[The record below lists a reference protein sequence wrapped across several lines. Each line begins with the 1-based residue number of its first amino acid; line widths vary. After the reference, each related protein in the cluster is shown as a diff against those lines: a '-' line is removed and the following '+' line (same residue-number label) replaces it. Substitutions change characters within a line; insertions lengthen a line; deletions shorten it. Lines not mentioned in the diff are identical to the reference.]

1 MKIGII
7 AAEPEEMN
15 AIKEKMTYSTKQEY
29 FDLQFYEGEI
39 NGKRC
44 TLVECGVGKVNAAR
58 TTQILI
64 DRFYVDCVI
73 NVGSAGAA
81 NDQHNVGDIIIA
93 NKLIQYDFDVSDI
106 GNYEKGEVCGV
117 GKYFFSNDRLVYQ
130 CEQAI
135 KEISSEEYKASV
147 GSIGTADQFCSKPE
161 LSKKINDEFGVECL
175 EMEGAA
181 VGQVCTQCK
190 IPFIVIRGISD
201 TPNGNNKVDFHT
213 YLELASKRAALIV
226 EKLINKL

>member
-7 AAEPEEMN
+7 AAEPEEML
-15 AIKEKMTYSTKQEY
+15 AIKEKMTYATKQEY

-58 TTQILI
+58 TTQLLI

-73 NVGSAGAA
+73 NVGSAGATT
-81 NDQHNVGDIIIA
+81 DQHNVGDIIIGS
-93 NKLIQYDFDVSDI
+93 KLVQYDFDITDI
-106 GNYEKGEVCGV
+106 GDYEKGEICGI
-117 GKYFFSNDRLVYQ
+117 GKYFFSNDRLIYQ

-135 KEISSEEYKASV
+135 KELPSEEYHAIV
-147 GSIGTADQFCSKPE
+147 GSIGTADQFCAKPE
-161 LSKKINDEFGVECL
+161 LSKKINEEFGVDCL

-181 VGQVCTQCK
+181 VAQVCTQCK
-190 IPFIVIRGISD
+190 LPFVVIRGISD

-213 YLELASKRAALIV
+213 YLELASKRAAMIV
-226 EKLINKL
+226 EKLINKI